1 MRVKKRILLRH
12 CLIDRGAVAGKFS
25 ASLRERTGATGWS
38 HPLPV
43 RARPYPTAGLCFRSR

>member
-1 MRVKKRILLRH
+1 MRVKKRFLLCH

-25 ASLRERTGATGWS
+25 ASLRERTSATGWS

-43 RARPYPTAGLCFRSR
+43 RARPYPTAGLCFRPR